1 MSETRDVHEATDTS
15 QAPGAEV
22 TAVTAGT
29 AAGGPSDRTPV
40 DFWFDPLCP
49 WAWMT
54 SRWVLEVEK
63 VRDIEV
69 RWHIMSLAVLNEN
82 KLDTLDEGY
91 RETMTTRAWGPVRVV
106 TAAWQK
112 HGAEVLGPLYTAL
125 GTRIHNRGEGTTR
138 EALTAALA
146 DAGLPA
152 DLIDYADQ
160 EDFEFEAQLRASHK
174 EGIDKVGQE
183 VGTPVIAVPGPDGEE
198 IAFFGPV
205 VTPAPQGEEAA
216 RLWDGTLAVASV
228 PGFYEIKRTRTKGPD
243 FSNL

>member
-1 MSETRDVHEATDTS
+1 MSETATTS
-15 QAPGAEV
+15 AK
-22 TAVTAGT
+22 
-29 AAGGPSDRTPV
+29 TPV

-69 RWHIMSLAVLNEN
+69 RWHIMSLAVLNEP
-82 KLDTLDEGY
+82 KIDELPEEY
-91 RETMTTRAWGPVRVV
+91 RELLEPCLLYTS
-106 TAAWQK
+106 K
-112 HGAEVLGPLYTAL
+112 HGSDILGPLYTAL
-125 GTRIHNRGEGTTR
+125 GTRIHNEGQGPSR
-138 EALTAALA
+138 DAVVGALA
-146 DAGLPA
+146 DVGLPA
-152 DLIDYADQ
+152 DLIEYFDQ
-160 EDFEFEAQLRASHK
+160 KDFEFDAELRASHK
-174 EGIDKVGQE
+174 EGIDKVGQD
-183 VGTPVIAVPGPDGEE
+183 VGTPVIAVPGDDGEQ

-205 VTPAPQGEEAA
+205 VTPAPKGEEAA

>member
-1 MSETRDVHEATDTS
+1 MSDK
-15 QAPGAEV
+15 
-22 TAVTAGT
+22 
-29 AAGGPSDRTPV
+29 TPV

-69 RWHIMSLAVLNEN
+69 RWHIMSLAVLNED
-82 KLDTLDEGY
+82 KLDELDEDY
-91 RETMTTRAWGPVRVV
+91 RELLSTEAWKPVRVV

-112 HGAEVLGPLYTAL
+112 HGDEVLGPLYTAL
-125 GTRIHNRGEGTTR
+125 GTRVHNNAQETR
-138 EALTAALA
+138 EALAGALA
-146 DAGLPA
+146 DVGLPA

-160 EDFEFEAQLRASHK
+160 EDFEFDAELRASHK

-183 VGTPVIAVPGPDGEE
+183 VGTPIIAVPGTDGEQ

-205 VTPAPQGEEAA
+205 VTPAPKGEEAA
-216 RLWDGTLAVASV
+216 RLWDGTIAVASV
-228 PGFYEIKRTRTKGPD
+228 PGFYEIKRTRTKEPD